1 MDRDR
6 DFFEKYTNLGNFWV
20 NWLFFGNFDLLVTL
34 FNDFELLAVK
44 EWKEKENFAKKN
56 NKNFRL

>member
-44 EWKEKENFAKKN
+44 EWKEKENFAKK
-56 NKNFRL
+56 K